1 MSFEAELAL
10 QNPPLGYVDSN
21 IHRECQ
27 KLLEGDGQQHGQPI
41 SEDEGGPEY
50 SKFASVEEVVVNGA
64 IV

>member
-41 SEDEGGPEY
+41 GEDERGLEY
-50 SKFASVEEVVVNGA
+50 SKFVAVEEVGVNGA

>member
-41 SEDEGGPEY
+41 GKDEGRPEY
-50 SKFASVEEVVVNGA
+50 SKFVAVEEAGVNGA